1 MLEFLDIGKI
11 KRRYKVCTMIIT
23 EKRYLYIVNMYN
35 KNTKSI
41 NYTILQGMDI
51 IINDNST

>member
-1 MLEFLDIGKI
+1 
-11 KRRYKVCTMIIT
+11 MIIT